1 MSTDADTF
9 DYVVVGGGTAG
20 SIMVNRL
27 SADGASVC
35 LLEAGPKDRHPFIHI
50 PAGYIKNI
58 YSPKLT
64 WSFKSKPN
72 PATANRSFALP
83 QGRVLGGSS
92 SINGLN
98 YVRGQ
103 RADYDTGRRWEIQA
117 GATTKFSRISNAQS
131 GALGQVMTPYVA
143 AMESFRS
150 PIWT

>member
-1 MSTDADTF
+1 MSKTDSSNADSF

-35 LLEAGPKDRHPFIHI
+35 LLEAGPTDRHPFIHI

-64 WSFKSKPN
+64 WNFNSKPE
-72 PATANRSFALP
+72 PATANRSFPLP

-103 RADYDTGRRWEIQA
+103 CIHR
-117 GATTKFSRISNAQS
+117 
-131 GALGQVMTPYVA
+131 GQVTD
-143 AMESFRS
+143 
-150 PIWT
+150 